1 LDDRAIPEKSSGC
14 EAHLERP
21 SQPSSCEDLGRMKSV
36 VDIKSIAAGSRLLV
50 DSNIFIYHFAGLS
63 ADDQECGDGGQA

>member
-1 LDDRAIPEKSSGC
+1 
-14 EAHLERP
+14 
-21 SQPSSCEDLGRMKSV
+21 

-63 ADDQECGDGGQA
+63 ADDQECGEGGQA